1 MLTIPVELPL
11 RVDAHGAIR
20 IGSSRVTLA
29 VVVTSFRAGS
39 TPEEIVMRFPTLGL
53 ADVYAAITFYL
64 RNALKVDEYLGEI
77 DDKARAQKARAEEP
91 EPMSAIRARLLER
104 QRLAS

>member
-1 MLTIPVELPL
+1 M
-11 RVDAHGAIR
+11 
-20 IGSSRVTLA
+20 TLA

-64 RNALKVDEYLGEI
+64 RNVAEIDQYLGELE
-77 DDKARAQKARAEEP
+77 DKGRAQKVRAEAP
-91 EPMSAIRARLLER
+91 EPMAAIRARLLER